1 MLFATIHNH
10 IGIIYEK
17 EEFLKVF
24 PKSFN
29 VVCEK
34 WKVRFLMRDVK
45 TESDLARFVAKRFS
59 NMEILMLI
67 VDKLELLQENPFRYA
82 REKLKNKLDK
92 YGNPMFSIEVTGDLR
107 IVYSVD
113 SENCLVFIWEIGSH
127 KDVYGRD

>member
-1 MLFATIHNH
+1 M
-10 IGIIYEK
+10 
-17 EEFLKVF
+17 F

-34 WKVRFLMRDVK
+34 WNVRFLMRDVK

-67 VDKLELLQENPFRYA
+67 VDKLELLQENPFKYA
-82 REKLKNKLDK
+82 REKLKNKIDK
-92 YGNPMFSIEVTGDLR
+92 YGNPMFSIEVTKDIR
-107 IVYSVD
+107 ILYSVD